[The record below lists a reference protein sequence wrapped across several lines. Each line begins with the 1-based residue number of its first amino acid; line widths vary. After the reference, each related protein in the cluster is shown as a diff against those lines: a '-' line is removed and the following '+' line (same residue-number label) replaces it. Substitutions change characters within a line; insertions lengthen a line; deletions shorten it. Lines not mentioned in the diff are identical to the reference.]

1 MKVLASI
8 MLVLFYFSS
17 LAQRER
23 LQVTRADIK
32 YSAEVASPQALC
44 YKITSPY
51 KTDLQKVRAIVQWI
65 AENISYNVRPYYSN
79 QQSPFLLYY
88 NEANDTGALKSL
100 SERVAEGVL
109 MRRVAFCDGYSRLFK
124 TLCDYAGIKAEVIL
138 GYARTGMERGNDKFR
153 SNHTWN
159 AVYIDSTWKLLDVT
173 WASGYATFG
182 GDYVPHYNDYY
193 FLTPP
198 QDFVH
203 DHYPEDLQWT
213 LLSSPPVLKEF
224 NHTPFKSQAFVLH
237 KIVSYKPSTGII
249 EASVGDTLTFELET
263 EELEKKLWIADTPYM
278 DSSLIASAATSDTAK
293 PRYTINGNKV
303 IYSYPVTSTTVD
315 WLNIVFNND
324 VIMRYKLNIRKNDV
338 AAK

>member
-1 MKVLASI
+1 VLMSI
-8 MLVLFYFSS
+8 ILVLSYCSS
-17 LAQRER
+17 MAQRER

-32 YSAEVASPQALC
+32 YSAEITSPRALS

-79 QQSPFLLYY
+79 QQTPFFLYY
-88 NEANDTGALKSL
+88 NEPDDTSALKSL

-124 TLCDYAGIKAEVIL
+124 TLCDYAGIKSEVIL
-138 GYARTGMERGNDKFR
+138 GYAKTGMERGNKFR

-159 AVYIDSTWKLLDVT
+159 AVYIDSAWKLLDVT

-182 GDYVPHYNDYY
+182 GDYVPHYNEYY

-198 QDFVH
+198 QDFVR

-224 NHTPFKSQAFVLH
+224 NYTPFKSQAFVRH
-237 KIVSYKPSTGII
+237 KIVSYKPQNGII

-263 EELEKKLWIADTPYM
+263 EEIEKKLWIADTPYI
-278 DSSLIASAATSDTAK
+278 DSSVIASAATLDAAK
-293 PRYTINGNKV
+293 ASNIIRGNKV
-303 IYSYPVTSTTVD
+303 VYNYTVNSNAIE
-315 WLNIVFNND
+315 WLNVIFGND
-324 VIMRYKLNIRKNDV
+324 LIMRYKLNIRKSDM